1 MLPRRPLHER
11 ERVNASGLGPDRG
24 IDDWASEVRNMCLD
38 NLQRS
43 RTRSRRATL
52 KDRLFPLNTS
62 HPLDLDAVLYS
73 ESAWA
78 AGTLAVCFL
87 SFFLLTGSLWSAIA
101 FVLVASILIT
111 PILVVWAGLG
121 YYYV

>member
-1 MLPRRPLHER
+1 MVPHPPEGSNDFRAGYIGEFFID
-11 ERVNASGLGPDRG
+11 EEEIGADLGTRG
-24 IDDWASEVRNMCLD
+24 QYISP
-38 NLQRS
+38 
-43 RTRSRRATL
+43 
-52 KDRLFPLNTS
+52 KS

-87 SFFLLTGSLWSAIA
+87 SFFLLTGNLWSAIA
-101 FVLVASILIT
+101 FVLVASILIV

-121 YYYV
+121 YYYVRKPKRK